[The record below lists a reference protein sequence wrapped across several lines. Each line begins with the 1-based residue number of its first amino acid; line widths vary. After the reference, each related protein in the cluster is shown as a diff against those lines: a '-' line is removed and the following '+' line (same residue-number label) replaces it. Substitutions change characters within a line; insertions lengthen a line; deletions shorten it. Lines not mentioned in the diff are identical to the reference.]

1 MLKQALFL
9 FIFAFSVAAL
19 PAAGA
24 LTVQSGPEVT
34 VKEIP
39 QGYVVSVNALDAPL
53 ETLLGTL
60 GDTCRVNI
68 TCRGAYHLFNPIS
81 IHVKDL
87 PLEQA
92 IKILLK
98 AAGAKNYLVRYSD
111 RDRRRQSITEVIIFA
126 NGGMAGAA
134 FSNPGTD
141 PPARQHEP
149 GEDITAPSTP
159 RDGYSQKISSFKDRY
174 LWEDDETREW
184 ALYLLEAMPDEAKD
198 FGLDGIVKELDKIC
212 GPERTA
218 PLNAAAFYQAIEAAA
233 PPDVAP
239 LMMQQVRRLS
249 QHYHNSR
256 AHERDDNSRNGF

>member
-1 MLKQALFL
+1 MLKQALSF
-9 FIFAFSVAAL
+9 FITVFSVAAL
-19 PAAGA
+19 PAGA

-39 QGYVVSVNALDAPL
+39 QGYVVSVNALGAPL

-68 TCRGAYHLFNPIS
+68 TCRGAYHRFNPIS
-81 IHVKDL
+81 IHFTDL

-111 RDRRRQSITEVIIFA
+111 RDHCHQSIAEVIIFG
-126 NGGMAGAA
+126 NGGMAGAP

-141 PPARQHEP
+141 PLTKQHDP
-149 GEDITAPSTP
+149 GDDLKSPSAP
-159 RDGYSQKISSFKDRY
+159 RDGYSQKIASFKDRY
-174 LWEDDETREW
+174 LWENDETREW

-198 FGLDGIVKELDKIC
+198 FGLDGIIRELDKNC
-212 GPERTA
+212 GPERNA

-233 PPDVAP
+233 PTDVAP
-239 LMMQQVRRLS
+239 FMMQQVRRLS
-249 QHYHNSR
+249 QHYYNSR
-256 AHERDDNSRNGF
+256 AHERADNPRDGF

>member
-9 FIFAFSVAAL
+9 FIAAFSVAAV
-19 PAAGA
+19 PASA
-24 LTVQSGPEVT
+24 LTGQSQPEVT

-39 QGYVVSVNALDAPL
+39 QGYVVSVNALGAPL

-60 GDTCRVNI
+60 GDKCRVNI

-98 AAGAKNYLVRYSD
+98 AAGAQNYLVRYSD
-111 RDRRRQSITEVIIFA
+111 GDHCHQSIAEVIIFA
-126 NGGMAGAA
+126 NGSMAGAA

-141 PPARQHEP
+141 PLTKQHDP
-149 GEDITAPSTP
+149 GEDLKAPSAP
-159 RDGYSQKISSFKDRY
+159 REGYSQKIASFKDRY
-174 LWEDDETREW
+174 LWEDDQTREW

-198 FGLDGIVKELDKIC
+198 FGLDGIIKELDKNC

-233 PPDVAP
+233 PPNVTP

-249 QHYHNSR
+249 EYYYNSR
-256 AHERDDNSRNGF
+256 AHELTHNSRDGF

>member
-1 MLKQALFL
+1 MLKQALSL

-19 PAAGA
+19 PAAA
-24 LTVQSGPEVT
+24 LTVRSGPEVT
-34 VKEIP
+34 VKEISP
-39 QGYVVSVNALDAPL
+39 GYVVSVNASNAPL
-53 ETLLGTL
+53 ETLLGAL
-60 GDTCRVNI
+60 GDKCRVNI

-81 IHVKDL
+81 IHFKDL

-92 IKILLK
+92 IKTLLK
-98 AAGAKNYLVRYSD
+98 AAGANNYLVRYSD
-111 RDRRRQSITEVIIFA
+111 RGRRRQSITEVIIFA

-141 PPARQHEP
+141 PPTRQLNP
-149 GEDITAPSTP
+149 GEDLKAPPAP
-159 RDGYSQKISSFKDRY
+159 RDGYSQKIASFKDRY
-174 LWEDDETREW
+174 LWEDEETSEW

-198 FGLDGIVKELDKIC
+198 FGLDGIIKELDKIC

-218 PLNAAAFYQAIEAAA
+218 PLNEAAFYQAIEAAA

-256 AHERDDNSRNGF
+256 AHERADNSLNGF

>member
-1 MLKQALFL
+1 MLKQALSL
-9 FIFAFSVAAL
+9 LIAAFSVAAV
-19 PAAGA
+19 PASA
-24 LTVQSGPEVT
+24 LMGQSRPEVT

-39 QGYVVSVNALDAPL
+39 QGYVVSVNALGAPL

-60 GDTCRVNI
+60 GDTCRVTI

-81 IHVKDL
+81 IHFKDL

-111 RDRRRQSITEVIIFA
+111 GDHCRLSITEVIIFA
-126 NGGMAGAA
+126 NGGMAVAA
-134 FSNPGTD
+134 FSKPDTD
-141 PPARQHEP
+141 PLTRQHDA
-149 GEDITAPSTP
+149 GEDLKAPSTP
-159 RDGYSQKISSFKDRY
+159 REGYSQKISSFKDRY

-184 ALYLLEAMPDEAKD
+184 ALHLLEAMPDEAKD
-198 FGLDGIVKELDKIC
+198 FGLDGIVKELDKNC

-218 PLNAAAFYQAIEAAA
+218 PLNAAVFYQAIEAAA

-239 LMMQQVRRLS
+239 LMMQQVMRLS
-249 QHYHNSR
+249 QRYYNSR
-256 AHERDDNSRNGF
+256 AQERADNSCDGF